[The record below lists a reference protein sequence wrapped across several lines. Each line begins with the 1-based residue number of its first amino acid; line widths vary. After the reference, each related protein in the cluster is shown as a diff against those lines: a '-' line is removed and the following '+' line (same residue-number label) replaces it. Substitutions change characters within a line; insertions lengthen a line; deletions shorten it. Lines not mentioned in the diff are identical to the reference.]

1 MDSVTYRVKAPF
13 LSFIKNLIDSK
24 HSDDVTKTIRILDVG
39 CGDGSFCRL
48 LDADYHN
55 RVKLTGIDPGD
66 DIALA
71 IEQSNNR
78 IEFLKDTFMDYAGK
92 VQEAS
97 FDMIIFTKSLHHCPD
112 EPKITVER
120 ARQLLTP
127 NGLFVAEELW
137 THTIDD
143 DERSH
148 RWFFDRVDLLHA
160 TGTMIKENVRK
171 DFVPALDTKLAI
183 EERWRII
190 LSGCRDHTSAA
201 CKQGILDVFGPE
213 NTRITENVA
222 QLREFWTALGLKD
235 DEGGKAAM
243 TELIQQEARA
253 VSENQ
258 IKGIGILFVC
268 ENTTK

>member
-1 MDSVTYRVKAPF
+1 MDGITYLVKEPF

-24 HSDDVTKTIRILDVG
+24 LADDTTKTIRILDVG

-48 LDADYHN
+48 LDAHYHD

-66 DIALA
+66 DIAMA
-71 IEQSNNR
+71 IEQSNKA
-78 IEFLKDTFMDYAGK
+78 IEFLKDTFMSYADK

-97 FDMIIFTKSLHHCPD
+97 FDMVIFTKSLHHCPD
-112 EPKITVER
+112 EPKITVAR
-120 ARQLLTP
+120 ARQLLAP

-137 THTIDD
+137 THIIDD
-143 DERSH
+143 DEHSH
-148 RWFFDRVDLLHA
+148 RWLFDRVDLLHA

-171 DFVPALDTKLAI
+171 DFVPALNTQLPLV
-183 EERWRII
+183 ERWRII
-190 LSGCRDHTSAA
+190 LSGCREHTSAA
-201 CKQGILDVFGPE
+201 CKQGILDVFGHE

-235 DEGGKAAM
+235 DESGKAAM

-253 VSENQ
+253 VSSNE

-268 ENTTK
+268 ENKQ